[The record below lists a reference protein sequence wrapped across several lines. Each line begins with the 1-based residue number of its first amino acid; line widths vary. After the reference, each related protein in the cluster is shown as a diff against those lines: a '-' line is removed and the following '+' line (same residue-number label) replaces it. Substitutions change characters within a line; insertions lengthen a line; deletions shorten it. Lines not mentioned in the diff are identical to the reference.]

1 MSRTPEEEREKRIEA
16 VAHLMDNAIRVP
28 GTSFRI
34 GIDGIIGL
42 IPGFG
47 DFVGTIVGSYIIVE
61 AARGGIPSAVVFRMI
76 ANTLLEYFIGLIPV
90 LGDLFDFTWKANI
103 RNLNLYRAAR
113 ADPRRLRRRSKI
125 QLIILAVLLVALFVL
140 CIWGMWVVLMWVG
153 SILQARLS

>member
-16 VAHLMDNAIRVP
+16 VAHLMDNAVRVP

-113 ADPRRLRRRSKI
+113 ADPRRLKRRSKI